1 MLIEETPGPP
11 QDYEDFRDDD
21 DYGSVC
27 FTGDTKIKLSNNRT
41 IPIKMMKPG
50 MKVKTEQ
57 GFAKY

>member
-1 MLIEETPGPP
+1 MLIFEETPGPP

-41 IPIKMMKPG
+41 IPIKMMKLAY
-50 MKVKTEQ
+50 ES
-57 GFAKY
+57 